1 MDNLTENFRIAAQTG
16 LELEKERDKLFDE
29 LQSIKKDYTK
39 QMEVLYSKYKFISTR
54 KFQKSFTSWTH
65 TKKIT

>member
-1 MDNLTENFRIAAQTG
+1 MENLTENFRIAAQTG
-16 LELEKERDKLFDE
+16 LELDKERDKLFDE

-54 KFQKSFTSWTH
+54 IFQKSSTSWIH